1 MPKGQLA
8 LQIMRGD
15 LELETPP
22 PEAVVAIGNFDGVHV
37 GHQKIFEIALAKARA
52 RGGTACVLTFEP
64 HPARVLAPE
73 LAPPLILPLDR
84 KLERIAEC
92 GIDMAVLEPF
102 DAAFAQRS
110 PESFVSD
117 ILVAALGTRDVVV
130 GQDFTYGRGRAGTV
144 ETLAAAGLAQG
155 FGVTAVEKVTARGLV
170 ASSSKIRE
178 FVLEGKVDGAARLLG
193 QPFEVSG
200 EVVRG
205 AGRGR
210 SIGVPTA
217 NLRTE
222 QELLPRPG
230 VYAGRARLGGAYGKP
245 WPAAINIG
253 TNPTFTHEDVL
264 SVEAHL
270 IDFDQD
276 LYGTRLTLQFLARLR
291 GEERFPSAEALVAQ
305 IRHDI
310 EATRSIVSLHHDGGE
325 HGRG

>member
-1 MPKGQLA
+1 M
-8 LQIMRGD
+8 QIVRGH
-15 LELETPP
+15 LELEAQP

-37 GHQKIFEIALAKARA
+37 GHQKIFQIALGKARA
-52 RGGTACVLTFEP
+52 RAGTACVLTFEP

-73 LAPPLILPLDR
+73 LAPPLILPLAR

-92 GIDMAVLEPF
+92 GIDLTVLEPF
-102 DAAFAQRS
+102 DAAFAQRE

-117 ILVAALGTRDVVV
+117 ILVGALGAREVVV
-130 GQDFTYGRGRAGTV
+130 GRDFTYGRARGGTV
-144 ETLAAAGLAQG
+144 ETLLGAGAKHG
-155 FGVTAVEKVTARGLV
+155 FAVTAVEKVTARGLV
-170 ASSSKIRE
+170 VSSSKIRE

-210 SIGVPTA
+210 TIGVPTA
-217 NLRTE
+217 NIKTE
-222 QELLPRPG
+222 QELLPRTG
-230 VYAGRARLGGAYGKP
+230 VYAGRALVGGPQGTR

-276 LYGTRLTLQFLARLR
+276 LYGAELRLEFLARLR
-291 GEERFPSAEALVAQ
+291 GEERFPNAAALVAQ

-310 EATRSIVSLHHDGGE
+310 EAARSIAASQGEGGE
-325 HGRG
+325 HGKG